1 MIFNLF
7 RKSAAPDAAQ
17 DAYRA
22 IVAQSRRERFYAEW
36 GIPDT
41 VTGRFDM
48 ISLHLVLALRR
59 LRADEAGRKLAQ
71 AIVDV
76 FFSDMDGSLRELGVT
91 DIGVPNKIKK
101 IGNVFYGLVGALDE
115 ALASGQPA
123 NVAAVLRRN
132 IQNVPEAGIETLA
145 DYLLTETQRLAAL
158 STKDLFVIDGAAA

>member
-7 RKSAAPDAAQ
+7 RKSAAPDAAG

-36 GIPDT
+36 GVPDT

-123 NVAAVLRRN
+123 IVAAVLRRN
-132 IQNVPEAGIETLA
+132 IQNVPEAGIESLA

-158 STKDLFVIDGAAA
+158 STEDLFVIDGAAA

>member
-36 GIPDT
+36 GVPDT

-132 IQNVPEAGIETLA
+132 IQNVPEAGIESLA
-145 DYLLTETQRLAAL
+145 TYLLTETQRLAAL
-158 STKDLFVIDGAAA
+158 PTKDLFAIDGAAA